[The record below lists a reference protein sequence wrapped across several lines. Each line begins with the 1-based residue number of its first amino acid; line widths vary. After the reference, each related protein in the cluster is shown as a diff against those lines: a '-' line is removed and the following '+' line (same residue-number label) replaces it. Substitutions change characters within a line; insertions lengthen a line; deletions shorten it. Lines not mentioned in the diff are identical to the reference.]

1 MLCSDPFLS
10 YLKSYGYSV
19 IRLPRMDVAPLQLLV
34 LHGRDLDRLGDVTTV
49 FVPGP
54 RVGLPPLR
62 LDVPAANIS
71 GQRTGDLSIGVGL
84 SILGSVL
91 GAMGAS
97 ALGLDVAYQRAK
109 TAAFEFGDVAEDT
122 VEVAKLDQFLSDADV
137 NPLSRHVG
145 SLLDADD
152 IYVTTAT
159 IKSQK
164 FTVEAKVSSGE
175 GLEISVPEIQNV
187 VGAKAKVTADSSARS
202 KITYE
207 GSVPL
212 VFGFQAIRLFYE
224 DDHYTAFEPLTA
236 GASGMKALERV
247 PEDGTTRLVSS
258 GAFVRLRTE

>member
-1 MLCSDPFLS
+1 
-10 YLKSYGYSV
+10 
-19 IRLPRMDVAPLQLLV
+19 MDIAPLQLLV
-34 LHGRDLDRLGDVTTV
+34 QRGRSLDRLGNVTTV
-49 FVPGP
+49 FIPGP
-54 RVGLPPLR
+54 SAGVPPLR
-62 LDVPAANIS
+62 LNMPAANIS

-97 ALGLDVAYQRAK
+97 TLGLDLAYKQAK
-109 TAAFEFGDVAEDT
+109 TAAFEFGEVSEDT

-137 NPLSRHVG
+137 NPMSQHVS
-145 SLLDADD
+145 SLLEADD
-152 IYVTTAT
+152 IFVTTAT

-164 FTVEAKVSSGE
+164 FTVEAKSSAGE

-187 VGAKAKVTADSSARS
+187 VGANATVTAGTSASS

-224 DDHYTAFEPLTA
+224 DGRYTAFEPLTA
-236 GASGMKALERV
+236 GMSGMKGLERV
-247 PEDGTTRLVSS
+247 PDDGTNRLVSS
-258 GAFVRLRTE
+258 GAFVRLRTG